1 MAYTVGT
8 LNPSNVPSTLEIGK
22 SVKLNGAQLSNQT
35 GTLDF
40 IAPCTPPSGP
50 INAMFQAVGSL
61 TGLASKLQV
70 SLDGGTTFND
80 YIASFLA
87 AALAVYVT
95 SGALGNTSS
104 GTAVTPM
111 IPGAI
116 YRINISALTGTADIY
131 ATCQ

>member
-8 LNPSNVPSTLEIGK
+8 LNPSNAPQTVEIGR
-22 SVKLNGAQLSNQT
+22 SVKLNGAQLNNQT

-40 IAPCTPPSGP
+40 IIQCTPPSGP
-50 INAMFQAVGSL
+50 VDAMFQAVGTL

-87 AALAVYVT
+87 AAVPVYVT
-95 SGALGNTSS
+95 SGAIGNTSS
-104 GTAVTPM
+104 GTAVTPL